1 MSEREDHCQSIGVV
15 RRVIVK
21 GGAVLLRSY
30 WLKKWVQMITMS
42 WTYTFGIMVNN
53 ENVGTVSGY
62 PTTVFK
68 VTEVRNSSAEE
79 GVLQSRSV
87 AEPLRGEWMLS
98 LHVENYMTG
107 SNILLD
113 ITIAGVLVGSNWF
126 SSTVNYLLTDVN
138 P

>member
-1 MSEREDHCQSIGVV
+1 
-15 RRVIVK
+15 
-21 GGAVLLRSY
+21 
-30 WLKKWVQMITMS
+30 MITMG

-68 VTEVRNSSAEE
+68 VTEVRNSSTEE

-87 AEPLRGEWMLS
+87 AESVRGERILS
-98 LHVENYMTG
+98 LRAKNWMKG
-107 SNILLD
+107 SNTLLN
-113 ITIAGVLVGSNWF
+113 ITIAGVLVGSDRF
-126 SSTVNYLLTDVN
+126 SSTVNYFLTDVN

>member
-1 MSEREDHCQSIGVV
+1 
-15 RRVIVK
+15 
-21 GGAVLLRSY
+21 
-30 WLKKWVQMITMS
+30 MITMS

-68 VTEVRNSSAEE
+68 VTEVRNSSTEE